1 MAPNLIK
8 VLRETF
14 SEEVTLS
21 KDLREV
27 RSYPTVK
34 VVWGED
40 SISGRVKATHLK
52 AMRQE

>member
-8 VLRETF
+8 VFREIF
-14 SEEVTLS
+14 FEEVTLS

-27 RSYPTVK
+27 SYLTVK

-40 SISGRVKATHLK
+40 SILGRVKATHLK
-52 AMRQE
+52 AIRQE